1 MIRYRPR
8 HLPGLLITGLLHVAI
23 IYAFMQRQHP
33 ADTPRAPREAM
44 QWLLPIT
51 QPSAR
56 SQPKPAAKPAPQ
68 PNAAAATAAAKA
80 TTPKAI
86 TPPKPADIPP
96 PPATPPETPAAPA
109 ISAAPAASPPDDPFA
124 QAPTAPRP
132 PSASDILNQARLDVK
147 KIDKELRTA
156 YPERAP
162 VPPPDSKQA
171 RLERGIN
178 AAHEAVPPKWYQ
190 PAKIIELSTPDG
202 ENKTRTYKIVTALVT
217 YCINIRPDGKKSY
230 TGCPK

>member
-1 MIRYRPR
+1 MIKHRPR

-33 ADTPRAPREAM
+33 ADTPHAPRQAM

-51 QPSAR
+51 QPSTI
-56 SQPKPAAKPAPQ
+56 SLPKPALRPAPQ
-68 PNAAAATAAAKA
+68 PNAAA
-80 TTPKAI
+80 PKAI
-86 TPPKPADIPP
+86 TPPKPADIPAM
-96 PPATPPETPAAPA
+96 PATPPETPPVPA
-109 ISAAPAASPPDDPFA
+109 VPAASPPDDPFA
-124 QAPTAPRP
+124 PAPTAPRP
-132 PSASDILNQARLDVK
+132 PSASDILNQARLDVR
-147 KIDKELRTA
+147 KIDKELRAA

-190 PAKIIELSTPDG
+190 GARIIELSTPDG
-202 ENKTRTYKIVTALVT
+202 ENKTRTYKIVTGIGT

-230 TGCPK
+230 TNCPA

>member
-1 MIRYRPR
+1 M
-8 HLPGLLITGLLHVAI
+8 LITGLLHVAI
-23 IYAFMQRQHP
+23 IYAFMQRQQA
-33 ADTPRAPREAM
+33 ADAPRAPREAM

-56 SQPKPAAKPAPQ
+56 SQSKPAVKPAPQ
-68 PNAAAATAAAKA
+68 PNAAAAATTAAKA
-80 TTPKAI
+80 TAPKAI
-86 TPPKPADIPP
+86 TPPKPADIPAA
-96 PPATPPETPAAPA
+96 PATPPETPSAPA

-124 QAPTAPRP
+124 QTPAAPRP
-132 PSASDILNQARLDVK
+132 PSASDILNQAKLDVR
-147 KIDKELRTA
+147 KIDKELRAA

-162 VPPPDSKQA
+162 LPPPDSKQA

-202 ENKTRTYKIVTALVT
+202 ENKTRTYKIVTAIVT
-217 YCINIRPDGKKSY
+217 YCIIIHADGKKSY
-230 TGCPK
+230 TNCPK